1 MFACGGVTVMGKHW
15 PAASNNG
22 CGDVALEKEMGVYVL
37 ESLTQ
42 DLNSSSDSDDEES
55 HVSTE
60 SGSIISKS
68 EYESTVNNF
77 GALENQLLNAADSLQ
92 QESLYKSVFEAE
104 VAFALKFK
112 IYSHLITGNQQEVS
126 IAKEKTR
133 NRMRTRFKNKCCIS
147 VPVQGRAMRGE
158 KTKKKVRFRIDPET
172 HQIVSWLSFRQRHT
186 TIMPDDIV
194 GLWKKLPRVTRPSKA
209 RLWEGEA
216 MTWSQCMDRYGEIY
230 DMSSL
235 LIWYKRLPRA
245 ENLGRKG
252 AYQ

>member
-1 MFACGGVTVMGKHW
+1 MTRFVI
-15 PAASNNG
+15 
-22 CGDVALEKEMGVYVL
+22 
-37 ESLTQ
+37 
-42 DLNSSSDSDDEES
+42 
-55 HVSTE
+55 
-60 SGSIISKS
+60 SG
-68 EYESTVNNF
+68 
-77 GALENQLLNAADSLQ
+77 L
-92 QESLYKSVFEAE
+92 SVE
-104 VAFALKFK
+104 
-112 IYSHLITGNQQEVS
+112 
-126 IAKEKTR
+126 EKTIKHILMQYVSVHVCVLFLHVQTLR
-133 NRMRTRFKNKCCIS
+133 HVYYVHMHNRRYKNKCCIS

-172 HQIVSWLSFRQRHT
+172 QQIVSWLSFRQRHT
-186 TIMPDDIV
+186 TIMPDNIF